1 MPALRASKTG
11 GGSPDARSRR
21 VAAALV
27 AALVWSTLL
36 VPTAHASPWLYGV
49 TATPNPAN
57 VGDLVTINATA
68 ETYAFYYIAAAEYH
82 VDDPNPIPG
91 TGTPMYAVDGT
102 FDEAIEDIS
111 GVLDTW
117 NLSVGSHA
125 ICVLAEE
132 SAANGTW
139 WSACGTVTLIISGAP
154 PVASAGP
161 DQSGAVGLPLT
172 FDGSGSSDPDGWI
185 ITYHWEFGDGS
196 EAYGSVVTHAYS
208 GGGTY
213 WVALTVWD
221 NDLLFDVDIAMVT
234 IAGAPP
240 LADAGGPYAGRKSQ
254 AVGFD
259 GTGSRDPDG
268 SISTFDWEFGDGQQG
283 SGPKPNHAYL
293 TGGTFMVTLTVTD
306 YDGLSASDTTT
317 ATIDDAPA
325 SPPGMTK
332 ARLTGLAFQD
342 VSLQW
347 TLSADDGTGEDDV
360 VAYDIYLGTAYDPT
374 GASYSL
380 FASVPAGTSSF
391 VHVGGGAAGTTA
403 FFYQVRA
410 REDNGRA
417 IAAVDQAG
425 KFSRFLAKGNQ
436 LVSVPFAQDDWSVGA
451 VLQTISWTRARTFA
465 NIAGHGHNWHSN
477 QNGKPW
483 QDLVTLDGRMAIWVA
498 VAEDGIWTVA
508 GLVPRL
514 TQIDLKVGWN
524 FLGYPSFTAKTVS
537 QLLAGIGYQTVEGYA
552 NDPPYYLK
560 RLSPSDSMYAGNGF
574 WIHVNQ
580 GATLLFTN

>member
-1 MPALRASKTG
+1 
-11 GGSPDARSRR
+11 
-21 VAAALV
+21 
-27 AALVWSTLL
+27 
-36 VPTAHASPWLYGV
+36 
-49 TATPNPAN
+49 
-57 VGDLVTINATA
+57 
-68 ETYAFYYIAAAEYH
+68 
-82 VDDPNPIPG
+82 
-91 TGTPMYAVDGT
+91 
-102 FDEAIEDIS
+102 
-111 GVLDTW
+111 
-117 NLSVGSHA
+117 
-125 ICVLAEE
+125 
-132 SAANGTW
+132 
-139 WSACGTVTLIISGAP
+139 
-154 PVASAGP
+154 
-161 DQSGAVGLPLT
+161 
-172 FDGSGSSDPDGWI
+172 
-185 ITYHWEFGDGS
+185 
-196 EAYGSVVTHAYS
+196 
-208 GGGTY
+208 
-213 WVALTVWD
+213 
-221 NDLLFDVDIAMVT
+221 
-234 IAGAPP
+234 
-240 LADAGGPYAGRKSQ
+240 
-254 AVGFD
+254 
-259 GTGSRDPDG
+259 
-268 SISTFDWEFGDGQQG
+268 
-283 SGPKPNHAYL
+283 
-293 TGGTFMVTLTVTD
+293 
-306 YDGLSASDTTT
+306 
-317 ATIDDAPA
+317 
-325 SPPGMTK
+325 MTK